1 MNQKKIIMNKLFP
14 CPPNNNYDNLMI
26 DMESTSHISTPH
38 VSETIATIIESLIPQ
53 HIVLENV
60 TIFDGTACVGGDTIA
75 LGKTFGTVIATEI
88 DKKRYDMLVN
98 NLREFE
104 LWNVIPINDDS
115 LKLYQ
120 KINFID
126 VMYFDPPW
134 GGKNYKYK
142 KDLRLKIGNMYLDE
156 IVNQVL
162 DQKLLMKDGNIHTR
176 SDVNMVVFKLPKN
189 YNLHELY
196 TLTNKDSL
204 TIYLYELNK
213 MIIVV
218 FIRNDYI

>member
-14 CPPNNNYDNLMI
+14 CPPNNNYNDLMI

-38 VSETIATIIESLIPQ
+38 VSEIISTIIESLIPP
-53 HIVLENV
+53 HIALSDITV
-60 TIFDGTACVGGDTIA
+60 FDGTACVGGDTIA
-75 LGKTFGTVIATEI
+75 LGKLFGTVIATEI
-88 DKKRYDMLVN
+88 DKKRYEMLVN

-142 KDLRLKIGNMYLDE
+142 KNLRLKIGNMYLDE
-156 IVNQVL
+156 IVNQIFG
-162 DQKLLMKDGNIHTR
+162 GNIR
-176 SDVNMVVFKLPKN
+176 SDVKIVVFKLPKN
-189 YNLHELY
+189 YNLYELY
-196 TLTNKDSL
+196 TNTHRDNI
-204 TIYLYELNK
+204 TMYLYELNK
-213 MIIVV
+213 MLIIV
-218 FIRNDYI
+218 FIKNDYI

>member
-1 MNQKKIIMNKLFP
+1 MNQKTIIMNKLFP
-14 CPPNNNYDNLMI
+14 RPPGNNYNNLMI

-38 VSETIATIIESLIPQ
+38 VSEIISSIIESLIPPG
-53 HIVLENV
+53 IGLDKI

-88 DKKRYDMLVN
+88 DKKRYEMLIN

-115 LKLYQ
+115 LNLYK

-134 GGKNYKYK
+134 GGKEYKQK
-142 KDLRLKIGNMYLDE
+142 TNLRLKIGDLFLDE
-156 IVNQVL
+156 IVNQVFG
-162 DQKLLMKDGNIHTR
+162 GNIR
-176 SDVNMVVFKLPKN
+176 SDVKMIVFKLPKN

-196 TLTNKDSL
+196 NNTHRENI
-204 TIYLYELNK
+204 TINLYELNK
-213 MIIVV
+213 MLIVV
-218 FIRNDYI
+218 FIKNDYI